1 MLILSNHIYKNDF
14 IMDSSKENK
23 VLYFEYV
30 IFKLSEWI
38 KEIYPQLSHPEYT
51 FGKLKALKM
60 LFFVAAVDAT
70 EENHKLLSIFDN
82 FYAMSYGPVE
92 SDLYNSILHK
102 CTKYYDIQDRIT
114 LHKNNGGIDIF
125 NSIPIDIKKAID
137 ENIELLKS
145 KNHIIVD
152 LPPYKLVD
160 ISHKWPVWVNSMNIA
175 NVLGKRSEPMPTE
188 KIIKSK
194 KYYD

>member
-1 MLILSNHIYKNDF
+1 MA
-14 IMDSSKENK
+14 SSKENK
-23 VLYFEYV
+23 VLYFEYI

-38 KEIYPQLSHPEYT
+38 KEFYPQLSHPECT

-70 EENHKLLSIFDN
+70 EYNHKLLSIFDN

-114 LHKNNGGIDIF
+114 IRKKNVKIEIF
-125 NSIPIDIKKAID
+125 NNIPIEVKTYID
-137 ENIELLKS
+137 KNIELLKS
-145 KNHIIVD
+145 KNHNIVN

-160 ISHKWPVWVNSMNIA
+160 ISHKWPVWINSMNIA

-188 KIIKSK
+188 KIIKSQ
-194 KYYD
+194 KYYE